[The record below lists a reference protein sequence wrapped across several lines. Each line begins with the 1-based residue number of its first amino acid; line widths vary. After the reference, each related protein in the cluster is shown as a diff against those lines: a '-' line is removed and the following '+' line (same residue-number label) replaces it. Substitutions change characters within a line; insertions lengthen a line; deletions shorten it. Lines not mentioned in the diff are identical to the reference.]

1 MREQPQTLLLLSP
14 DKKEQ
19 PMSQPLFQTLA
30 EIQVTLSP
38 AEMNEY
44 PFFCLSRKPVHLKR
58 DIEWRRV
65 DDEGRQFTWKVKP
78 NSDGLPGEAAWEI
91 WLTIIQPLLHA
102 SQPLRHGLLIPLG
115 GVRHCLRVLGW
126 TISGANARVLTRAL
140 SQVAGATIEFDLWLP
155 LPHPKPEGENFR
167 RVRGRGPRILF
178 YSIGEYQVSEAELQ
192 SGELAYDYDL
202 NDVISIR
209 VALEADLQQ
218 NVQYRP
224 LDQVYVRSVSP
235 SARRW
240 YELTAGSV
248 FGAVSHPNSRG
259 YFDTRYSWY
268 VSRHHTL
275 EAQTGLRRIKMQMEK
290 ITKDHLKSG
299 YLRKVEYFET
309 AEGDD
314 VIIRYFPGAGAKRS
328 INRVKSLLSGR
339 RGLISVGDE
348 PVDPATAPPPDS
360 EAEALILKLISEYG
374 LIEKIARRLIEEN
387 AEEARKQVEAY
398 PYRKA
403 KPDNP
408 AAFLVQSIREKWPLP
423 EKYLAAQARKANET
437 TAQTQTETERI
448 ADMFA
453 EAIECLQQATANI
466 IVSEKPILHDACS
479 VAERDLGDLRE
490 RVFAGDEG
498 LLAEVENTLSTAE
511 SRITEAL
518 WQSTDPDELET
529 MLKSARNELQKYE
542 ATMEKGVFN
551 DTLRRSVIA
560 RLRDQYGIPRLS
572 LFYL

>member
-1 MREQPQTLLLLSP
+1 
-14 DKKEQ
+14 
-19 PMSQPLFQTLA
+19 MSQPLFRTLT
-30 EIQVTLSP
+30 EMQVTLSP
-38 AEMNEY
+38 AGVNEY
-44 PFFCLSRKPVHLKR
+44 PFFCLSRKPAHLKR
-58 DIEWRRV
+58 NIEWRGA

-102 SQPLRHGLLIPLG
+102 SQPLKHGLLIPLG
-115 GVRHCLRVLGW
+115 GVRHCLRALGW

-140 SQVAGATIEFDLWLP
+140 SQIAGATVEFDLWLP
-155 LPHPKPEGENFR
+155 LPRPKPEGENFR

-178 YSIGEYQVSEAELQ
+178 YSIGEYQLSEAELQ
-192 SGELAYDYDL
+192 SGELAYNYDL

-224 LDQVYVRSVSP
+224 LDQVYARSVSP
-235 SARRW
+235 SSRRW

-259 YFDTRYSWY
+259 YFDVRYSWY

-290 ITKDHLKSG
+290 ITKDHVKSG

-309 AEGDD
+309 GEGDD
-314 VIIRYFPGAGAKRS
+314 VILRYFPGAGARRS

-339 RGLISVGDE
+339 RGLISIGDE
-348 PVDPATAPPPDS
+348 PVALVPAPPPDI
-360 EAEALILKLISEYG
+360 EAEALILKMITEYG
-374 LIEKIARRLIEEN
+374 LIEKIARRLVGEN

-398 PYRKA
+398 PHRKA

-423 EKYLAAQARKANET
+423 EKYLAALARKRSET
-437 TAQTQTETERI
+437 IVQTQTETERI
-448 ADMFA
+448 AETLKD
-453 EAIECLQQATANI
+453 AIECLRQAAANI
-466 IVSEKPILHDACS
+466 ATSEKPALIDACS
-479 VAERDLGDLRE
+479 TAEIDLGDIRD
-490 RVFAGDEG
+490 RIAAGDES
-498 LLAEVENTLSTAE
+498 LLAELTAIESKLVTAE
-511 SRITEAL
+511 DRIMEAI
-518 WQSTDPDELET
+518 WQSTDPDEIET
-529 MLKSARNELQKYE
+529 MLKSARTELQRYE
-542 ATMEKGVFN
+542 ATMEPEVYR
-551 DTLRRSVIA
+551 DALRRHVAA
-560 RLRDQYGIPRLS
+560 RLREQHGIPRLS

>member
-1 MREQPQTLLLLSP
+1 
-14 DKKEQ
+14 
-19 PMSQPLFQTLA
+19 MSQPLFQTLT
-30 EIQVTLSP
+30 EMQVTLSP
-38 AEMNEY
+38 AGVNEY
-44 PFFCLSRKPVHLKR
+44 PFFCLSRKPAHLKR
-58 DIEWRRV
+58 NIEWRGA
-65 DDEGRQFTWKVKP
+65 DSEGRQFTWKVKP
-78 NSDGLPGEAAWEI
+78 NCDGLPGEAAWEI

-140 SQVAGATIEFDLWLP
+140 SQIAGATIEFDLWLP
-155 LPHPKPEGENFR
+155 LPQPKPEGENFR

-178 YSIGEYQVSEAELQ
+178 YSIGEYQVSEAELK
-192 SGELAYDYDL
+192 SGELTYDYDL

-224 LDQVYVRSVSP
+224 LDQVYARSVCP

-240 YELTAGSV
+240 YELTAASV

-259 YFDTRYSWY
+259 YFDVRYSWY
-268 VSRHHTL
+268 ISRHHTL

-299 YLRKVEYFET
+299 YLRKVEYIGT
-309 AEGDD
+309 AAGDD
-314 VIIRYFPGAGAKRS
+314 VIIRYFPGASARRS

-348 PVDPATAPPPDS
+348 QVDPAPAPPPDC
-360 EAEALILKLISEYG
+360 EAEALILKMISEYG
-374 LIEKIARRLIEEN
+374 LIEKIARRLVEEN
-387 AEEARKQVEAY
+387 AEDARKQVEAY

-403 KPDNP
+403 KPNNP

-423 EKYLAAQARKANET
+423 ERYVAAMARKRNET
-437 TAQTQTETERI
+437 DASAQTETERI
-448 ADMFA
+448 VEMLA
-453 EAIECLQQATANI
+453 EAIECLRQATANI
-466 IVSEKPILHDACS
+466 MNSGMPVLSNACGT
-479 VAERDLGDLRE
+479 AERDLNDLRE
-490 RVFAGDEG
+490 RIAAGEER
-498 LLAEVENTLSTAE
+498 LLAEVENTLAVAE
-511 SRITEAL
+511 ERITEAL
-518 WQSTDPDELET
+518 WQSIDSEKLET
-529 MLKSARNELQKYE
+529 MLKSARAELQKYE
-542 ATMEKGVFN
+542 ASMELAVFK
-551 DTLRRSVIA
+551 DTQRRHVTN
-560 RLRDQYGIPRLS
+560 RLREQHRIPRLS

>member
-1 MREQPQTLLLLSP
+1 
-14 DKKEQ
+14 
-19 PMSQPLFQTLA
+19 MSQPLFQTLT
-30 EIQVTLSP
+30 ETQVTLSP
-38 AEMNEY
+38 AGVTEY
-44 PFFCLSRKPVHLKR
+44 PFFCLSRKPAHLKR
-58 DIEWRRV
+58 NIEWRGA
-65 DDEGRQFTWKVKP
+65 DDEGRRFIWKVKP

-102 SQPLRHGLLIPLG
+102 SQPIRHGLLIPLG

-140 SQVAGATIEFDLWLP
+140 SQIAGATIEFDLWLP

-224 LDQVYVRSVSP
+224 LDQVYARSVSP
-235 SARRW
+235 SSRRW

-248 FGAVSHPNSRG
+248 FGAVSHPNSPG
-259 YFDTRYSWY
+259 YFDIRYSWY

-275 EAQTGLRRIKMQMEK
+275 ETQTGLRRIKMQMEK
-290 ITKDHLKSG
+290 ITKDHLKRG
-299 YLRKVEYFET
+299 YLRKVQYCET
-309 AEGDD
+309 GEGDD

-328 INRVKSLLSGR
+328 INRVKSVLSGR

-348 PVDPATAPPPDS
+348 QVDLVPSPPPDS
-360 EAEALILKLISEYG
+360 EAEALILKMISEYG
-374 LIEKIARRLIEEN
+374 LIEKIARRLVEEN
-387 AEEARKQVEAY
+387 AEEARKQVEAF

-423 EKYLAAQARKANET
+423 EKYVAALARKRNET
-437 TAQTQTETERI
+437 VVQAQTETERI
-448 ADMFA
+448 ASLLA
-453 EAIECLQQATANI
+453 EFIEYLQQTAANI
-466 IVSEKPILHDACS
+466 TTSGKPVLYDAYS
-479 VAERDLGDLRE
+479 AAERELGDLRD
-490 RVFAGDEG
+490 RAAAGDEG
-498 LLAEVENTLSTAE
+498 LLAELAEVE
-511 SRITEAL
+511 SRLVAAEDRIMEAL
-518 WQSTDPDELET
+518 WQSTDPEELET
-529 MLKSARNELQKYE
+529 MLKSARAELQGYE
-542 ATMEKGVFN
+542 ATMEPEVYS
-551 DTLRRSVIA
+551 DTLRRHVIA
-560 RLRDQYGIPRLS
+560 RLRKQHQIPHLS

>member
-1 MREQPQTLLLLSP
+1 
-14 DKKEQ
+14 
-19 PMSQPLFQTLA
+19 MSQPLFQTLT

-38 AEMNEY
+38 AGVNEY
-44 PFFCLSRKPVHLKR
+44 PFFCLSRRPAHLKR
-58 DIEWRRV
+58 NIEWRGT
-65 DDEGRQFTWKVKP
+65 DSEGRQFTWKVKP

-102 SQPLRHGLLIPLG
+102 SQPLKHGLLIPLG

-140 SQVAGATIEFDLWLP
+140 SQIAGATIEFDLWLP
-155 LPHPKPEGENFR
+155 LPQPKPEGENFR

-178 YSIGEYQVSEAELQ
+178 YSIGEYQVSEAELK
-192 SGELAYDYDL
+192 SGELTYDYDL

-224 LDQVYVRSVSP
+224 LDQVYARSVSP

-240 YELTAGSV
+240 YELTAASV

-275 EAQTGLRRIKMQMEK
+275 EAQIGLRRIKMQMEK

-309 AEGDD
+309 DEGDD

-339 RGLISVGDE
+339 RGLISVGDNQ
-348 PVDPATAPPPDS
+348 VDPVPAPPPDS
-360 EAEALILKLISEYG
+360 EAETLILKMISEYG
-374 LIEKIARRLIEEN
+374 LIEKIARRLVEEN

-398 PYRKA
+398 PYRRA

-423 EKYLAAQARKANET
+423 EKYLAALARKENEAA
-437 TAQTQTETERI
+437 AQTQTETERI

-453 EAIECLQQATANI
+453 EAIECLQQAAASI
-466 IVSEKPILHDACS
+466 AFSGKPVLADACS
-479 VAERDLGDLRE
+479 AVESELGDLRE
-490 RVFAGDEG
+490 RVVAGDEC
-498 LLAEVENTLSTAE
+498 LPEELENKLTAAED
-511 SRITEAL
+511 RITEAL
-518 WQSTDPDELET
+518 WQSTDPEELET
-529 MLKSARNELQKYE
+529 MLKSAGVELQEYK
-542 ATMEKGVFN
+542 ARMEPEVFN
-551 DTLRRSVIA
+551 NTLRRSVTA
-560 RLRDQYGIPRLS
+560 RLREQHLIPRLS

>member
-1 MREQPQTLLLLSP
+1 
-14 DKKEQ
+14 
-19 PMSQPLFQTLA
+19 MSQPLFQTLT
-30 EIQVTLSP
+30 EMLVTLSP
-38 AEMNEY
+38 AGVNEY
-44 PFFCLSRKPVHLKR
+44 PFFCLSRRPAHLKR
-58 DIEWRRV
+58 NIEWRGA
-65 DDEGRQFTWKVKP
+65 DSEGRQFTWKVKP

-155 LPHPKPEGENFR
+155 LPQPKPEGENFR

-192 SGELAYDYDL
+192 SGELTYDYDL

-224 LDQVYVRSVSP
+224 LDQVYARSVCP

-240 YELTAGSV
+240 YELTAASV

-259 YFDTRYSWY
+259 YFDVRYSWY

-290 ITKDHLKSG
+290 ITKDHLENS

-309 AEGDD
+309 GEGDD

-348 PVDPATAPPPDS
+348 LVDPVTALPPPDS
-360 EAEALILKLISEYG
+360 EAEVLILKMISEYG
-374 LIEKIARRLIEEN
+374 LIEKIARRLVEEN

-423 EKYLAAQARKANET
+423 EKYLAALARKANET
-437 TAQTQTETERI
+437 AVQAQTETERI
-448 ADMFA
+448 ADMFT
-453 EAIECLQQATANI
+453 EAIDCLQQAAANI
-466 IVSEKPILHDACS
+466 TASEKPALADACS
-479 VAERDLGDLRE
+479 VAESELSDLRS
-490 RVFAGDEG
+490 RIAAGHEC
-498 LLAEVENTLSTAE
+498 LLAEVENTLTAAE

-518 WQSTDPDELET
+518 WQSTDSGDIET
-529 MLKSARNELQKYE
+529 MLKSARAELQKYE
-542 ATMEKGVFN
+542 ARMEPEVFN
-551 DTLRRSVIA
+551 DTLRRHVTA
-560 RLRDQYGIPRLS
+560 RLREQHRLPHLS

>member
-1 MREQPQTLLLLSP
+1 
-14 DKKEQ
+14 
-19 PMSQPLFQTLA
+19 MSQPLFQTLT
-30 EIQVTLSP
+30 ETKVTLSP
-38 AEMNEY
+38 AGVNEY
-44 PFFCLSRKPVHLKR
+44 PFFCLSRRPAHLKR
-58 DIEWRRV
+58 NIEWRGA
-65 DDEGRQFTWKVKP
+65 DNEGRAFTWKVKP

-140 SQVAGATIEFDLWLP
+140 SQIAGATIEFDLWLP

-178 YSIGEYQVSEAELQ
+178 YSIGEYQLSEAELQ
-192 SGELAYDYDL
+192 SGELAFDYDL

-224 LDQVYVRSVSP
+224 LDQVYARSVSP

-240 YELTAGSV
+240 YELTAASV

-314 VIIRYFPGAGAKRS
+314 VIIRYFPGTGAKRS
-328 INRVKSLLSGR
+328 INRVRSLLSGR
-339 RGLISVGDE
+339 RGLISVGGE
-348 PVDPATAPPPDS
+348 QVDHITEPPPDS
-360 EAEALILKLISEYG
+360 EAEALILQMISEYG
-374 LIEKIARRLIEEN
+374 LIEKIARRLVEEN

-423 EKYLAAQARKANET
+423 EKYLAARARRGNET
-437 TAQTQTETERI
+437 AVPAQTENEKITSLL
-448 ADMFA
+448 A
-453 EAIECLQQATANI
+453 EAIENLRQAAANLTA
-466 IVSEKPILHDACS
+466 SGKPALYDACS
-479 VAERDLGDLRE
+479 SAERELGELCE
-490 RVFAGDEG
+490 RITAGDQG
-498 LLAEVENTLSTAE
+498 LIAEVENTLTTAE
-511 SRITEAL
+511 DKITEAL
-518 WQSTDPDELET
+518 WQSTDPEELET
-529 MLKSARNELQKYE
+529 MLKSAKTELQKYE
-542 ATMEKGVFN
+542 TRMESEVFN
-551 DTLRRSVIA
+551 ETLRRHVTA
-560 RLRDQYGIPRLS
+560 RLRDQYQLPRLS

>member
-1 MREQPQTLLLLSP
+1 MP
-14 DKKEQ
+14 
-19 PMSQPLFQTLA
+19 QPLFQTLT
-30 EIQVTLSP
+30 ETEVTLSP
-38 AEMNEY
+38 AGVNEY
-44 PFFCLSRKPVHLKR
+44 PFFCLSRRPAHLKR
-58 DIEWRRV
+58 DIEWRGA
-65 DDEGRQFTWKVKP
+65 DDEGRLFTWKVKP

-140 SQVAGATIEFDLWLP
+140 SQIAGATVEFDLWLP
-155 LPHPKPEGENFR
+155 LPRPKPEGENFR

-224 LDQVYVRSVSP
+224 LDQVYARSVSP
-235 SARRW
+235 SSRRW
-240 YELTAGSV
+240 YELTASSV

-259 YFDTRYSWY
+259 YFDVRYSWY

-290 ITKDHLKSG
+290 ITKDHLESG
-299 YLRKVEYFET
+299 YLRKIEYFET
-309 AEGDD
+309 GEGDD
-314 VIIRYFPGAGAKRS
+314 VIIRYFPGAGARRS

-339 RGLISVGDE
+339 RGLISVEDGQVDSA
-348 PVDPATAPPPDS
+348 PVPLPDS
-360 EAEALILKLISEYG
+360 KAEALILKMISEYG
-374 LIEKIARRLIEEN
+374 LIEKIARRLVEEN
-387 AEEARKQVEAY
+387 ADEARKQVEAY

-423 EKYLAAQARKANET
+423 ERYLAMLARKANDA

-448 ADMFA
+448 ADMFG
-453 EAIECLQQATANI
+453 EAIECLQQAAANI
-466 IVSEKPILHDACS
+466 IASEKPALYDACS
-479 VAERDLGDLRE
+479 AAERELGDLRDHIT
-490 RVFAGDEG
+490 AGGEC
-498 LLAEVENTLSTAE
+498 LLEELENKLTAAED
-511 SRITEAL
+511 RIAEAL
-518 WQSTDPDELET
+518 WQSSDQEELET
-529 MLKSARNELQKYE
+529 MLKSASAELQRYK
-542 ATMEKGVFN
+542 AGMEPEVFN
-551 DTLRRSVIA
+551 ETLRRSVTA
-560 RLRDQYGIPRLS
+560 RLREQNRIPRLS

>member
-1 MREQPQTLLLLSP
+1 
-14 DKKEQ
+14 
-19 PMSQPLFQTLA
+19 MSQPLFQTLA

-38 AEMNEY
+38 AGMNEY
-44 PFFCLSRKPVHLKR
+44 PFFCLSRKPAHLKR
-58 DIEWRRV
+58 NIEWRGA
-65 DDEGRQFTWKVKP
+65 DSEGRQFTWKVKP

-91 WLTIIQPLLHA
+91 WLTIVQPLLHA

-140 SQVAGATIEFDLWLP
+140 SQIAGATIEFDLWLP
-155 LPHPKPEGENFR
+155 LPQPKPEGENFR

-192 SGELAYDYDL
+192 SGELSHDYDL

-218 NVQYRP
+218 NIQYRP
-224 LDQVYVRSVSP
+224 LDQVYARSVCP

-240 YELTAGSV
+240 YELTAASV

-259 YFDTRYSWY
+259 YFDARYSWY

-309 AEGDD
+309 GEGDD

-348 PVDPATAPPPDS
+348 QVDPILAPPPDI
-360 EAEALILKLISEYG
+360 EAEALILKMISEYG
-374 LIEKIARRLIEEN
+374 LIEKIARRLVEEN
-387 AEEARKQVEAY
+387 AEESRKQVEAH

-423 EKYLAAQARKANET
+423 EKYLAALARKKNET
-437 TAQTQTETERI
+437 AAPAQTGTERI
-448 ADMFA
+448 AEMLA

-466 IVSEKPILHDACS
+466 TVSGKPVLAEACS
-479 VAERDLGDLRE
+479 IAERELGDLRNRIAVGNE
-490 RVFAGDEG
+490 C
-498 LLAEVENTLSTAE
+498 LLAEVENTLTSAE
-511 SRITEAL
+511 NRITEAL
-518 WQSTDPDELET
+518 WQSTDPEELEK
-529 MLKSARNELQKYE
+529 MLKSARVELQKYE
-542 ATMEKGVFN
+542 ARMEPEVFN
-551 DTLRRSVIA
+551 ETLQRSVTA
-560 RLRDQYGIPRLS
+560 RLREQHRIPRLS
-572 LFYL
+572 LFYR

>member
-1 MREQPQTLLLLSP
+1 
-14 DKKEQ
+14 
-19 PMSQPLFQTLA
+19 MSQPLFLTLT
-30 EIQVTLSP
+30 EMQVTLSP
-38 AEMNEY
+38 AGANEY
-44 PFFCLSRKPVHLKR
+44 PFFCLSRKPAHLKR
-58 DIEWRRV
+58 NIEWRST
-65 DDEGRQFTWKVKP
+65 DNEGRQFTWKVKP

-102 SQPLRHGLLIPLG
+102 SQPLKHGQLIPLG

-126 TISGANARVLTRAL
+126 TISGANSRVLTKAL
-140 SQVAGATIEFDLWLP
+140 SQIAGATIEFDLWLP
-155 LPHPKPEGENFR
+155 LAPPKPEGENFR

-224 LDQVYVRSVSP
+224 LDQVYARSVAP

-240 YELTAGSV
+240 YELTASSV

-259 YFDTRYSWY
+259 YFDIRYSWY

-290 ITKDHLKSG
+290 IVKDHLKSG

-309 AEGDD
+309 GEGAD

-348 PVDPATAPPPDS
+348 QPGPVTRPPLDG
-360 EAEALILKLISEYG
+360 EAEALILKMISEYG
-374 LIEKIARRLIEEN
+374 LIEKIARRLVEEN
-387 AEEARKQVEAY
+387 AEEARRQVAAY

-408 AAFLVQSIREKWPLP
+408 AAFLVQAIREKWTLP
-423 EKYLAAQARKANET
+423 EKYVAALARERDKTAAP
-437 TAQTQTETERI
+437 AQTEAERI
-448 ADMFA
+448 VEVLA
-453 EAIECLQQATANI
+453 EAIGYLREAATAI
-466 IVSEKPILHDACS
+466 ATSGKPVLCDACS
-479 VAERDLGDLRE
+479 AAERELNDLRD
-490 RVFAGDEG
+490 RIAAGDES
-498 LLAEVENTLSTAE
+498 LLEELENNLTAAE
-511 SRITEAL
+511 SNISEAL
-518 WQSTDPDELET
+518 WQSTDSEELEL
-529 MLKSARNELQKYE
+529 MLKSARAELQKYE
-542 ATMEKGVFN
+542 ARMEPEAFSE
-551 DTLRRSVIA
+551 TLRRHVTT
-560 RLRDQYGIPRLS
+560 RLRELHQIPRLS

>member
-1 MREQPQTLLLLSP
+1 
-14 DKKEQ
+14 
-19 PMSQPLFQTLA
+19 MSHPLFQTLT
-30 EIQVTLSP
+30 EMQVTLSP
-38 AEMNEY
+38 AGVNEY
-44 PFFCLSRKPVHLKR
+44 PFFCLSRRPAHLKR
-58 DIEWRRV
+58 NIEWRGA
-65 DDEGRQFTWKVKP
+65 DSEGRQFTWKVKP

-155 LPHPKPEGENFR
+155 LLQPKPEGENFR

-224 LDQVYVRSVSP
+224 LDQVYVRSVCP

-240 YELTAGSV
+240 YELTAASV

-259 YFDTRYSWY
+259 YFDVRYSWY

-309 AEGDD
+309 SEGDD

-348 PVDPATAPPPDS
+348 QVDSVPAPPPDS
-360 EAEALILKLISEYG
+360 EAEALILKMISEYS
-374 LIEKIARRLIEEN
+374 LIEKIARRLVEEN

-423 EKYLAAQARKANET
+423 EKYLAALARKANDV
-437 TAQTQTETERI
+437 TAQSQTEAERT
-448 ADMFA
+448 AAMLA
-453 EAIECLQQATANI
+453 EAIECLQRAVANI
-466 IVSEKPILHDACS
+466 NDSEKPGLYDACS
-479 VAERDLGDLRE
+479 AAERELDDLRDHIA
-490 RVFAGDEG
+490 AGGEC
-498 LLAEVENTLSTAE
+498 LLEDIENKLTAAEN
-511 SRITEAL
+511 RITEAL
-518 WQSTDPDELET
+518 WQSTDPEELEA
-529 MLKSARNELQKYE
+529 MLKSARAELQKYK
-542 ATMEKGVFN
+542 ARMEPEVFN
-551 DTLRRSVIA
+551 ETLRRAVTA
-560 RLRDQYGIPRLS
+560 RLREQHRIPRLS